1 MIIKGAGG
9 GGKGGGGSSHTP
21 TEVAD
26 NLRSKAFAQVLDAV
40 CEGEIE
46 GLVDG
51 LKSVYL
57 DDTPL
62 QNGDGSFNFT
72 DVTVATN
79 PGSQAQAYVPG
90 FSAIEAETAVS
101 LEVKKAVSITRQ
113 ITNTNANAVRVTLTI
128 PALTLQ
134 SAKTGDI
141 GGTSVAIAI
150 DVQTAGGGFVQKLA
164 DTITGKTS
172 SQYQRSYRIG
182 LTGTGPW
189 DVRVRRITDD
199 STQSNLQNKTFFSS
213 YTEIVDSK
221 LRYPNTAL
229 VGIKID
235 ASQFQNIPRRGY
247 DLKLLKVKIPSNYNP
262 VTRAYTGVWNGTFTV
277 AWTDNPAWCFYDLL
291 TNTRYGLGNYVSE
304 AQVDKWAL
312 YAAGQYCDGMV
323 PDGFGGTEPRFT
335 CNLYIQSRNE
345 AFKVLQDMASIFRS
359 MTYWSSGAMTISQ
372 DSPQDSVYLYTP
384 ANVIDG
390 QFTYIGASA
399 KARHSVAL
407 VTWNDPDDAYTQ
419 KVEYVEDTDA
429 IARFGVIQTD
439 IVAIGCTSR
448 GQANRVGR
456 WLLYTEQMES
466 EAVTF
471 KTGIEGAVARPGQII
486 SIADPT
492 RAGARRGGRVVSGT
506 TTAVSVDSPLG
517 AASSGATLSI
527 IQPTGVVE
535 VREVV
540 SVAGSL
546 VTVTPAYSAVPA
558 AGSIWV
564 FQSND
569 IQAQTFRVM
578 ACKESDD
585 GGIEV
590 SALAYNGSKF
600 AAIENG
606 LTLQVRDITNLTTT
620 PQPPTALTLSE
631 SLYLYQ
637 AEARAQITASWPAVT
652 GATSYRVLY
661 RKDNGNFITDET
673 SANDFDLKN
682 ITPGFYEFRVY
693 SVGASGNTST
703 SYTTADIDALGKTA
717 PPEDV
722 TGLVSILDP
731 NIGVTLTW
739 TRVADLDLDSYE
751 IRDGATWA
759 TSTLLGQVKGT
770 SFKVGLIQAT
780 TKTYL
785 VKALDTSGN
794 YSTNAASVSVTLATA
809 AAPAISASFAGQNLV
824 LTWNA
829 VQGDLSTESYE
840 IRYGASFA
848 AGVSL
853 GTLKGTSFATRAA
866 WSGART
872 FWIAATDISGNTGA
886 AGSVVASVTVP
897 VAVTITQEVID
908 NNVLLKWG
916 DATATLPI
924 DYYELRKGATWA
936 AATVIGR
943 ISSRFTVIFE
953 SSGGSFNYWIAGVDV
968 AGNLGAQS
976 DVEALV
982 SQPPDYQLQFNQDSA
997 FGGTKSSFVDDQI
1010 GGYLAPIDGTETWQS
1025 HFTSRGWASPQAQV
1039 TAGYPIYIQPSVA
1052 SGFYEETFDY
1062 GTVLSA
1068 TKITTTLTYA
1078 ATGTV
1083 TVTPQISVRKL
1094 VTDPWIDYAGLS
1106 SVYVTDFRYVKV
1118 KYTFTQTGGTN
1129 FVTVSGLNVRF
1140 DVKLKNDAGTV
1151 AAVSTDVGGT
1161 VVPFNVDFVDVGSI
1175 TVTPSGTVAR
1185 IAIYDFVDVP
1195 NPTSFKV
1202 LLFDTS
1208 GTRVSGNASW
1218 SAKGV

>member
-9 GGKGGGGSSHTP
+9 GGKGGGGSTHTP

-40 CEGEIE
+40 CEGEIG
-46 GLVDG
+46 GLVNG
-51 LKSVYL
+51 LQSVYL

-62 QNGDGSFNFT
+62 QNSDGTFNFS
-72 DVTVATN
+72 DVSVVNANGTQ
-79 PGSQAQAYVPG
+79 SQSYVPG

-101 LEVKKAVSITRQ
+101 LEVKKAVSVTRQ
-113 ITNTNANAVRVTLTI
+113 ITNANANAVRVTLSF
-128 PALTLQ
+128 PALTFQ
-134 SAKTGDI
+134 DPKTGDI
-141 GGTSVAIAI
+141 KGSSVAIAI
-150 DVQTAGGGFVQKLA
+150 DVQTNGGGYVEKVT

-182 LTGTGPW
+182 LTGAGPW

-199 STQSNLQNKTFFSS
+199 STKSNLQNKTFFSS
-213 YTEIVDSK
+213 YTEIIDAK

-235 ASQFQNIPRRGY
+235 ASQFQSIPRRGY

-262 VTRAYTGVWNGTFTV
+262 VTRVYTGVWDGTFTV

-291 TNTRYGLGNYVSE
+291 TNTRYGLGNYVNAS
-304 AQVDKWAL
+304 QVDKWAL
-312 YAAGQYCDGMV
+312 YTAGKYCDGMV
-323 PDGFGGTEPRFT
+323 PDGFGGMEPRFT
-335 CNLYIQSRNE
+335 CNLYIQSRAE
-345 AFKVLQDMASIFRS
+345 AYKVLQDMASIFRS
-359 MTYWSSGAMTISQ
+359 MTFWASGAMTISQ
-372 DSPQDSVYLYTP
+372 DSPQDPVYLYTP
-384 ANVIDG
+384 ANVADG
-390 QFTYIGASA
+390 LFTYAGASA

-419 KVEYVEDTDA
+419 KVEYVENTDA
-429 IARFGVIQTD
+429 IARFGVVQTD
-439 IVAIGCTSR
+439 VMAIGCTSR

-492 RAGARRGGRVVSGT
+492 RAGARRGGRVVSATSTVITLDSAGG
-506 TTAVSVDSPLG
+506 AVT
-517 AASSGATLSI
+517 SGATLSI
-527 IQPTGVVE
+527 IQPSGAVE
-535 VREVV
+535 VRNV
-540 SVAGSL
+540 STVAGNV
-546 VTVTPAYSAVPA
+546 VTVSPAFSSAPA
-558 AGSIWV
+558 AGSIWIY
-564 FQSND
+564 QSTD

-578 ACKESDD
+578 ACREAED

-590 SALAYNGSKF
+590 TALAYNASKF
-600 AAIENG
+600 GAIENG
-606 LTLQVRDITNLTTT
+606 LVLQTRDITNLTIT

-637 AEARAQITASWPAVT
+637 AEARAQITASWPSVT
-652 GATSYRVLY
+652 GATSYRVLH
-661 RKDNGNFITDET
+661 RKDDGNFITDET

-693 SVGASGNTST
+693 SVGANGNTST
-703 SYTTADIDALGKTA
+703 SYTTADIQALGKTA

-722 TGLVSILDP
+722 TALVSIIDQ
-731 NIGVTLTW
+731 NIGVTLSW
-739 TRVADLDLDSYE
+739 DRVADLDLDSYE
-751 IRDGATWA
+751 IRDGATWSTA
-759 TSTLLGQVKGT
+759 TLLGQVKGT

-785 VKALDTSGN
+785 VKALDTTGN

-809 AAPAISASFAGQNLV
+809 GAPTIAASFAGQNLV
-824 LTWNA
+824 LTWGA
-829 VQGDLSTESYE
+829 VTGDLATESYE

-848 AGVSL
+848 AGTSL

-866 WSGART
+866 WSGSRT
-872 FWIAATDISGNTGA
+872 FWIAATDISGNTGT
-886 AGSVVASVTVP
+886 AGSAVASVTVP
-897 VAVTITQEVID
+897 AAVTMTQEVID

-943 ISSRFTVIFE
+943 ISSRFTAIFE
-953 SSGGSFNYWIAGVDV
+953 SSGGTFKYWIAGVDV
-968 AGNLGAQS
+968 AGNLGGQS
-976 DVEALV
+976 SVDALV
-982 SQPPDYQLQFNQDSA
+982 SQPPDYQLQYNQDST
-997 FGGTKSSFVDDQI
+997 FTGTKSNFTANQDS
-1010 GGYLAPIDGTETWQS
+1010 GWLAPIDGTETWQS
-1025 HFTSRGWASPQAQV
+1025 HFTSRSWASPQAQV
-1039 TAGYPIYIQPSVA
+1039 TAGYPIYIQPSVS
-1052 SGFYEETFDY
+1052 SGYYEESFDY

-1068 TKITTTLTYA
+1068 TKVTTTLTYS

-1083 TVTPQISVRKL
+1083 TITPQISVRKL
-1094 VTDPWIDYAGLS
+1094 ATDPWTDYAGLS

-1118 KYTFTQTGGTN
+1118 RFTFTQTGGTN
-1129 FVTVSGLNVRF
+1129 FVTISGLNVRF

-1151 AAVSTDVGGT
+1151 AALSTDAGGT
-1161 VVPFNVDFVDVGSI
+1161 VVPFNVSFVDVGSI

-1208 GTRVSGNASW
+1208 GARVSGNASW

>member
-9 GGKGGGGSSHTP
+9 GGKDGGGSGHTP
-21 TEVAD
+21 TETAD

-51 LKSVYL
+51 LQSVYL
-57 DDTPL
+57 DQTPL
-62 QNGDGSFNFT
+62 QNADGSFNFT
-72 DVTVATN
+72 DVTILSN
-79 PGSQAQAYVPG
+79 PGTQSQSYVPG
-90 FSAIEAETAVS
+90 FSSIEAETPVGI
-101 LEVKKAVSITRQ
+101 EVKKTVSVTRQ
-113 ITNTNANAVRVTLTI
+113 ITNANTNAVRVTLTV
-128 PALTLQ
+128 PSLTFQ
-134 SAKTGDI
+134 NPKNGDI
-141 GGTSVAIAI
+141 GGSSINIAI
-150 DVQTAGGGFVQKLA
+150 DVQTNGGGYVEKIN
-164 DTITGKTS
+164 DVITGKTS
-172 SQYQRSYRIG
+172 SQYQRSYRIALSG
-182 LTGTGPW
+182 VGPW
-189 DVRVRRITDD
+189 DIRVRRLTDD
-199 STQSNLQNKTFFSS
+199 STQSNLQNKTFFAS
-213 YTEIVDSK
+213 YTEIIDAK

-235 ASQFQNIPRRGY
+235 ASQFQSIPQRGY
-247 DLKLLKVKIPSNYNP
+247 DLKLLKVQIPSNYNP
-262 VTRAYTGVWNGTFTV
+262 VTRAYTGIWDGTFTV

-291 TNTRYGLGNYVSE
+291 TNTRYGLGNYVNT

-312 YAAGQYCDGMV
+312 YSAGVYCDGMV

-335 CNLYIQSRNE
+335 CNMYIQSRAE

-359 MTYWSSGAMTISQ
+359 MTYWASGSMTIAQ
-372 DSPQDSVYLYTP
+372 DAPQDSVYLYTP

-407 VTWNDPDDAYTQ
+407 VSWNDPSDAYAQ

-429 IARFGVIQTD
+429 IARFGVVQTD

-466 EAVTF
+466 EAVAF
-471 KTGIEGAVARPGQII
+471 KTGLEGAVARPGQII

-492 RAGARRGGRVVSGT
+492 RAGARRGGRVVTAT
-506 TTAVSVDSPLG
+506 TTSVSLDSPPG
-517 AASSGATLSI
+517 AATAGSTLSI
-527 IQPTGVVE
+527 IQPTGAVE
-535 VREVV
+535 VRNV
-540 SVAGSL
+540 S
-546 VTVTPAYSAVPA
+546 TVTGNIVVVATAFSTAPV

-564 FQSND
+564 YQSTSLV
-569 IQAQTFRVM
+569 AQTFRVI

-585 GGIEV
+585 GGVEV
-590 SALAYNGSKF
+590 SALAYNASKYD
-600 AAIENG
+600 AIENG
-606 LTLQVRDITNLTTT
+606 LVLETRQITSLTTT
-620 PQPPTALTLSE
+620 PEPPTAVTLSE

-637 AEARAQITASWPAVT
+637 AEARAQITASWPSVT
-652 GATSYRVLY
+652 GATSYRVLH
-661 RKDNGNFITDET
+661 RKDDGNFITDET
-673 SANDFDLKN
+673 SANDYDLKN

-703 SYTTADIDALGKTA
+703 SYTVADIDAVGKTA
-717 PPEDV
+717 PPADV
-722 TGLVSILDP
+722 EGLVSILDP
-731 NIGVTLTW
+731 NIGVTLSW
-739 TRVADLDLDSYE
+739 DRVADLDLDSYE

-785 VKALDTSGN
+785 VKALDTTGN
-794 YSTNAASVSVTLATA
+794 YSTTAASVSVTLATA
-809 AAPAISASFAGQNLV
+809 GAPTIAAQFAGQNIV
-824 LTWNA
+824 LTWGA
-829 VQGDLSTESYE
+829 VAGDLSTASYE

-848 AGVSL
+848 AGTSL
-853 GTLKGTSFATRAA
+853 GTIKGTSFSTIAF
-866 WSGART
+866 WSGSRT
-872 FWIAATDISGNTGA
+872 FWIAATDISGNTGT

-897 VAVTITQEVID
+897 VSVTMTQEVID

-924 DYYELRKGATWA
+924 DYYELRKGTTWA
-936 AATVIGR
+936 GATVIGR
-943 ISSRFTVIFE
+943 ISSRFTAIFE
-953 SSGGSFNYWIAGVDV
+953 SSGGLYRYWIAGVDI

-976 DVEALV
+976 SVDALV
-982 SQPPDYQLQFNQDSA
+982 SQPPDYQLQFNADST
-997 FGGTKSSFVDDQI
+997 FTGTKSNFVSDA
-1010 GGYLAPIDGTETWQS
+1010 GAYLSPIDGTETWQS
-1025 HFTSRGWASPQAQV
+1025 HFTSRSWASPQAQV

-1052 SGFYEETFDY
+1052 SGYYEETFDY
-1062 GTVLSA
+1062 GIVLSA
-1068 TKITTTLTYA
+1068 TKVTTTLTYSI
-1078 ATGTV
+1078 TGTA

-1118 KYTFTQTGGTN
+1118 RYTFTQSGGTN
-1129 FVTVSGLNVRF
+1129 FVTINGLNVRF
-1140 DVKLKNDAGTV
+1140 DVKLKNDAGSV

-1161 VVPFNVDFVDVGSI
+1161 VVPFNVSFVDVGSI

-1185 IAIYDFVDVP
+1185 IAIYDFVDAP

-1208 GTRVSGNASW
+1208 GARVSGNASW

>member
-1 MIIKGAGG
+1 MIIKGAKG
-9 GGKGGGGSSHTP
+9 GGKGGGNASHTP

-40 CEGEIE
+40 CEGEIG
-46 GLVDG
+46 GLVNG

-62 QNGDGSFNFT
+62 QNADGSYNFT
-72 DVTVATN
+72 DVTVVTN
-79 PGSQAQAYVPG
+79 SGTQAQSYVPG
-90 FSAIEAETAVS
+90 FSAIEAETSVS
-101 LEVKKAVSITRQ
+101 LEVKKSVSITRQ
-113 ITNTNANAVRVTLTI
+113 ITNQNANAVRVTVTVPSLTYVN
-128 PALTLQ
+128 P
-134 SAKTGDI
+134 KNGDI
-141 GGTSVAIAI
+141 GGTSVNIAV
-150 DVQTAGGGFVQKLA
+150 DVQTNGGGYVEKIN

-172 SQYQRSYRIG
+172 SSYQRSYRIALSG
-182 LTGTGPW
+182 VGPW

-199 STQSNLQNKTFFSS
+199 STKSNLQNKTFFAS
-213 YTEIVDSK
+213 YTEIIDAK

-235 ASQFQNIPRRGY
+235 ASQFQSIPRRGY

-262 VTRAYTGVWNGTFTV
+262 ITRAYTGIWDGTFTV

-291 TNTRYGLGNYVSE
+291 TNTRYGLGNYVNA

-312 YAAGQYCDGMV
+312 YSAGVYCDGLV
-323 PDGFGGTEPRFT
+323 PNGFGGTEPRFT
-335 CNLYIQSRNE
+335 CNLYIQTRAE
-345 AFKVLQDMASIFRS
+345 AFKVMQDMASIFRS
-359 MTYWSSGAMTISQ
+359 MTYWASGSMTISQ
-372 DSPQDSVYLYTP
+372 DAPQDPVYLYTP

-390 QFTYIGASA
+390 QFTYVGASA

-407 VTWNDPDDAYTQ
+407 VTWNDPADAYTQ
-419 KVEYVEDTDA
+419 KVEYVEDEDA
-429 IARFGVIQTD
+429 IARFGVVQTD

-466 EAVTF
+466 EAVAF

-492 RAGARRGGRVVSGT
+492 RAGARRGGRVVTAT
-506 TTAVSVDSPLG
+506 TTVITLDSEPS
-517 AASSGATLSI
+517 AATAGSTLSI
-527 IQPTGVVE
+527 ILPTGAVELRNVSTVV
-535 VREVV
+535 
-540 SVAGSL
+540 GNT
-546 VTVTPAYSAVPA
+546 VTVTAAFSTAPT

-564 FQSND
+564 YQSTSLV
-569 IQAQTFRVM
+569 AQTFRVI
-578 ACKESDD
+578 ACKEAED
-585 GGIEV
+585 GGIEI
-590 SALAYNGSKF
+590 SALAYNSSKYG
-600 AAIENG
+600 AIENG
-606 LTLQVRDITNLTTT
+606 LELQVRDISNLTTT
-620 PQPPTALTLSE
+620 PEPPTALTLSE

-652 GATSYRVLY
+652 NATSYRVLH

-703 SYTTADIDALGKTA
+703 SYASTDIDALGKTA

-722 TGLVSILDP
+722 TTLVSIIDP
-731 NIGVTLTW
+731 NIGVTLSW
-739 TRVADLDLDSYE
+739 DRVTDLDLDSYE
-751 IRDGATWA
+751 IRDGSTWA

-770 SFKVGLIQAT
+770 SFKVGLIQGA

-785 VKALDTSGN
+785 VKALDTTGN
-794 YSTNAASVSVTLATA
+794 YSANAATITVTLATA
-809 AAPAISASFAGQNLV
+809 IAPTIAAQFAGQNIV
-824 LTWNA
+824 LTWGA
-829 VQGDLSTESYE
+829 VAGDLATESYE

-848 AGVSL
+848 AGTSL
-853 GTLKGTSFATRAA
+853 GTIKGTSFSTRAN
-866 WSGART
+866 WSGSRT

-886 AGSVVASVTVP
+886 AGSVAASVTVP
-897 VAVTITQEVID
+897 VAVTMTQEVID

-916 DATATLPI
+916 DATATLPV
-924 DYYELRKGATWA
+924 DYYELRKGSTWA

-943 ISSRFTVIFE
+943 ISSRFTAIFE
-953 SSGGSFNYWIAGVDV
+953 SSGGTFKYWIAGVDV

-976 DVEALV
+976 SVDALV
-982 SQPPDYQLQFNQDSA
+982 SQPPDYQLQFNSDSTFA
-997 FGGTKSSFVDDQI
+997 GTKSNFISDQLGQWI
-1010 GGYLAPIDGTETWQS
+1010 APFDGAETWQS
-1025 HFTSRGWASPQAQV
+1025 HFTSRGWTTPQAQV
-1039 TAGYPIYIQPSVA
+1039 TAGFPIYIQPSVA
-1052 SGFYEETFDY
+1052 SGYYEETFDY
-1062 GTVLSA
+1062 GVVLSA
-1068 TKITTTLTYA
+1068 TKITATLSYSS
-1078 ATGTV
+1078 TGSV

-1094 VTDPWIDYAGLS
+1094 ATDPWIDYAGLS
-1106 SVYVTDFRYVKV
+1106 SVFVTDFRYTKV
-1118 KYTFTQTGGTN
+1118 RYTFTQTGGAN
-1129 FVTVSGLNVRF
+1129 FVTVNGLNVRY

-1161 VVPFNVDFVDVGSI
+1161 VVPFNVSFVDVGSI

-1185 IAIYDFVDVP
+1185 IAIYDFVDVV

-1208 GTRVSGNASW
+1208 GNRVSGNASW